1 MEESVVFCEKIALLR
16 KEKGLSQL
24 EVAEKLNVSR
34 QAISRWEVGAA
45 MPSTDNLK
53 YLGELYDVPVDVLLN
68 DGQDLLAWQ
77 EEQQK
82 REQEPSD
89 GLPETEHRAA
99 SRPSGKRKWVVAA
112 IAAAALTIGIA
123 FGIWI
128 GMAASPSTTK
138 NDDAPIEEL
147 KKDRVDLQDE
157 TQFSIG
163 W

>member
-99 SRPSGKRKWVVAA
+99 SRPSEKRKWMVAA
-112 IAAAALTIGIA
+112 IAAAALTIGIVV
-123 FGIWI
+123 GIWI

>member
-24 EVAEKLNVSR
+24 EVAEKLNISR

-112 IAAAALTIGIA
+112 IAAAALTIGIVV
-123 FGIWI
+123 GIWI

>member
-1 MEESVVFCEKIALLR
+1 MEEAVLFCEKIALLR

-53 YLGELYDVPVDVLLN
+53 YLGELYGVPVDVLLD
-68 DGQDLLAWQ
+68 DGQDLQAWR
-77 EEQQK
+77 EAQQK

-89 GLPETEHRAA
+89 RPPETEHRAA
-99 SRPSGKRKWVVAA
+99 SRPSGKRKWMVAA
-112 IAAAALTIGIA
+112 IAAAALTIGIVV
-123 FGIWI
+123 GIWI

-138 NDDAPIEEL
+138 DDDAPIEEL

>member
-99 SRPSGKRKWVVAA
+99 SSPSGKRKWVVAA
-112 IAAAALTIGIA
+112 IAAAALTIGIVV
-123 FGIWI
+123 GIWI

>member
-1 MEESVVFCEKIALLR
+1 MEEAVLFCEKIALLR

-53 YLGELYDVPVDVLLN
+53 YLGELYGVPVDVLLD
-68 DGQDLLAWQ
+68 DGQDLQAWR
-77 EEQQK
+77 EAQQK

-89 GLPETEHRAA
+89 RPPETEHRAA
-99 SRPSGKRKWVVAA
+99 SRPSGKRKWMVAA

-128 GMAASPSTTK
+128 GMVILPQQRQENVT
-138 NDDAPIEEL
+138 PIQGLEQERL
-147 KKDRVDLQDE
+147 PQENEGGTFFLD
-157 TQFSIG
+157 
-163 W
+163 

>member
-24 EVAEKLNVSR
+24 EVAEKLNISR

-123 FGIWI
+123 FGIWV
-128 GMAASPSTTK
+128 GMVILPQQRQENVT
-138 NDDAPIEEL
+138 PIQGLEQERL
-147 KKDRVDLQDE
+147 PQENEGGTFLLD
-157 TQFSIG
+157 
-163 W
+163 

>member
-1 MEESVVFCEKIALLR
+1 MLFCEKIALLR

-34 QAISRWEVGAA
+34 QAISRWEMGAA

-53 YLGELYDVPVDVLLN
+53 YLGELYGVPVDVLLD
-68 DGQDLLAWQ
+68 DGQDLQAWR
-77 EEQQK
+77 EAQQK

-89 GLPETEHRAA
+89 RPPETEHRAA
-99 SRPSGKRKWVVAA
+99 SRPSGKRKWMVAA
-112 IAAAALTIGIA
+112 IAAAALTIGIVV
-123 FGIWI
+123 GIWI

-138 NDDAPIEEL
+138 DDDAPIEEL